1 MNDVSRIVKGAK
13 NRSVIGG
20 IYIYIYIYTLTKLSV
35 SRKQESST
43 QASTQEEVIY

>member
-20 IYIYIYIYTLTKLSV
+20 IYIYIYIYV
-35 SRKQESST
+35 D
-43 QASTQEEVIY
+43 